1 MAELDAYLARTP
13 GSARLHREGRA
24 VLPGGDTRTT
34 IHHEPYPLYLAEGAG
49 AVVTDVDDN
58 EYTDFTN
65 NHTALV
71 HGNAFP
77 PVVAAV
83 SDQLGRG
90 ACFGTPTPLQVQA
103 AELLTTRVPS
113 LDLVRFCASGTEATM
128 QATRAARAH
137 TERQVIAKFEGA
149 YHGSQDDALV
159 STHPSA
165 DEAGPSDRPLSTP
178 RCAGL
183 GSAAL
188 TDTLVL
194 PFNQPEAAVI
204 LIREH
209 RADLAAVLVE
219 PVMGSAGMIAAER
232 DYLHAV
238 RTAAAEV
245 GALFMVDEVI
255 TFRLAP
261 AGGQEWFG
269 LDPDLSCYGKMLGGG
284 LPLGAFGGRA
294 EVMSRYDPTRADVLA
309 HPGSM
314 NGNAAALASSI
325 ATLDALT
332 AERIATMNG
341 LGDDLRRRLTAVIET
356 HAAAMTVTGAGS
368 LIGLHYTSG
377 PVRSFRDTWVEDRD
391 LGHEVFLGLLNEGVL
406 IDRRG
411 AACLSTVSG
420 PEHLERFERALD
432 SILGRIPF

>member
-1 MAELDAYLARTP
+1 MTELDSYLQRTP
-13 GSARLHREGRA
+13 SSARLHEEARA

-34 IHHEPYPLYLAEGAG
+34 IHHDPYPLFLVEGAG
-49 AVVTDVDDN
+49 ATVTDADDV
-58 EYTDFTN
+58 EYLDLTN

-83 SDQLGRG
+83 SEQLRRG

-103 AELLTTRVPS
+103 AELMTTRVLS
-113 LDLVRFCASGTEATM
+113 LDLVRFCASGTEATL

-137 TERQVIAKFEGA
+137 TGRPMIAKFEGA
-149 YHGSQDDALV
+149 YHGSQDDVLV
-159 STHPSA
+159 STHPTA
-165 DEAGPSDRPLSTP
+165 DEAGPIARPRSTP

-188 TDTLVL
+188 SDTLIL
-194 PFNQPEAAVI
+194 PINQPEEAVS

-209 RADLAAVLVE
+209 RSDLAAVLVE
-219 PVMGSAGMIAAER
+219 TVMGSAGMIPAER
-232 DYLHAV
+232 AYLHAV
-238 RTAAAEV
+238 RAAAAEI
-245 GALFMVDEVI
+245 GALFIVDEVI

-261 AGGQEWFG
+261 AGGQEWSQ
-269 LDPDLSCYGKMLGGG
+269 LDPDLSCFGKMLGGG

-294 EVMSRYDPTRADVLA
+294 DVMSRFDPARGDVLA

-314 NGNAAALASSI
+314 NGNAAALASCI

-332 AERIATMNG
+332 PERITTMNE
-341 LGDDLRRRLTAVIET
+341 LGDDLRRRLASVIDRR
-356 HAAAMTVTGAGS
+356 AAAMTVTGAGS
-368 LIGLHYTSG
+368 LIGLHYTAG
-377 PVRSFRDTWVEDRD
+377 TVRSFRDTWPEDRD
-391 LGHEVFLGLLNEGVL
+391 FGHEVFLGLLNEGVL

-411 AACLSTVSG
+411 AACLSTATTA
-420 PEHLERFERALD
+420 EHVNQAVAALD
-432 SILGRIPF
+432 AVLGRLQN